1 MAAESEDAEETPT
14 RVQTTKSGNE
24 VTVMAYYD
32 SRTSVTVITLNDAGD
47 PVLVTKDGIDC
58 ALDWSGFDE

>member
-1 MAAESEDAEETPT
+1 
-14 RVQTTKSGNE
+14 
-24 VTVMAYYD
+24 MAYYD